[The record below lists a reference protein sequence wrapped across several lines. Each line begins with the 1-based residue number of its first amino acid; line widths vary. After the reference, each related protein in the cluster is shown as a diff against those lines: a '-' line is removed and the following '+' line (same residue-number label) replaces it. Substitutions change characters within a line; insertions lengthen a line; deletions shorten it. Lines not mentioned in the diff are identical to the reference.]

1 AVRDQRRN
9 AETRRPRARARA
21 RSIAALQRRTHFRSR
36 PHHDRRRRQTHPRAD
51 KRRGHDRRRRH
62 SSHDERV
69 PDRDPHD
76 YARTRADSRAR
87 YSGRNPDPSR
97 SRSATIYQWRT
108 RRPDAVKSFPG
119 RPRASSASESAAARL
134 RPPALPPQNAMKRNL
149 SDYVVALS
157 VIICSAIL
165 LAALTIALT
174 GFRFKKPTRTL
185 QIDFE
190 DVTGVKLHSE
200 VRYAGAA
207 AGRVIAMHHL
217 SREQRA
223 AGENKRKAV
232 RVTVSLIDEIP
243 PLPAD
248 VIATL
253 SSDTMLSPM
262 FVALSPGTPGG
273 GTLANNAIIDG
284 HTAYGIPQIAAA
296 AGPLIDNA
304 NKLIDSLNATV
315 GNLDGT
321 ITNVRNDLG
330 QVLPKIS
337 PVLDVAKIDLEE
349 LQRIIQGLDDVEKN
363 ANAVFD
369 NAGKFVGATD
379 KQLQEQMKEL
389 RVILLNLK
397 VVSTHAKAI
406 TETLGEKPSRIIF
419 GGKTQKLTPESEIL
433 KSKEPVPAKKP

>member
-1 AVRDQRRN
+1 
-9 AETRRPRARARA
+9 
-21 RSIAALQRRTHFRSR
+21 
-36 PHHDRRRRQTHPRAD
+36 
-51 KRRGHDRRRRH
+51 
-62 SSHDERV
+62 
-69 PDRDPHD
+69 
-76 YARTRADSRAR
+76 
-87 YSGRNPDPSR
+87 
-97 SRSATIYQWRT
+97 
-108 RRPDAVKSFPG
+108 
-119 RPRASSASESAAARL
+119 
-134 RPPALPPQNAMKRNL
+134 MKRNL

-157 VIICSAIL
+157 VIVCSAIL
-165 LAALTIALT
+165 LAALTIALS

-200 VRYAGAA
+200 VRYAGAG

-217 SREQRA
+217 TREQRETGA
-223 AGENKRKAV
+223 NKRNAV
-232 RVTVSLIDEIP
+232 RVTVSLAEEIP

-253 SSDTMLSPM
+253 SSDTLLSPM
-262 FVALSPGTPGG
+262 FIALSAGTPGG
-273 GTLANNAIIDG
+273 ETLANNAIIEG
-284 HTAYGIPQIAAA
+284 HTAYGIQQIAAA

-349 LQRIIQGLDDVEKN
+349 LQRIIKGLDDVEKN
-363 ANAVFD
+363 ANTTFE
-369 NAGKFVGATD
+369 NASKFVGTTD

-389 RVILLNLK
+389 HVILLNLK
-397 VVSTHAKAI
+397 VVSTHAKAL
-406 TETLGEKPSRIIF
+406 TETLAEKPSRIIF
-419 GGKTQKLTPESEIL
+419 SGKTQKLTPESEIL
-433 KSKEPVPAKKP
+433 KSKEPLPAKKP